1 MTLHFQKMSP
11 PTEIALT
18 DLVEQPCAHEA
29 GTCAP
34 CPYCTCLVDFG
45 GEHGRLREA
54 RCLKCG
60 RYLALSW
67 GAEALSVR
75 VIR

>member
-1 MTLHFQKMSP
+1 MAP
-11 PTEIALT
+11 EIALT
-18 DLVEQPCAHEA
+18 DLVGQPCAQEA

-45 GEHGRLREA
+45 EERPDGRRREA

-67 GAEALSVR
+67 GTEAMSVR